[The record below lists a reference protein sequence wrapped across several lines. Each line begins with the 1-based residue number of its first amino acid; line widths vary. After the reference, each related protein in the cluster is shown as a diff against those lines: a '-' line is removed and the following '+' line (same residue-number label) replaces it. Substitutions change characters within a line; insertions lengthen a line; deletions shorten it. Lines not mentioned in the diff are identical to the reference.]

1 MKYITHNDAHENIN
15 TNRTHLQGAIVCTFA
30 DLINTFGNPMKDGYD
45 DEKSDAEWQVQFEN
59 GTVATIY
66 NWKNGKNYCGNRGLE
81 VWEITDWHIGGHEFD
96 CVHYVRNAVAQA
108 KETA

>member
-1 MKYITHNDAHENIN
+1 MKYITHNEN
-15 TNRTHLQGAIVCTFA
+15 
-30 DLINTFGNPMKDGYD
+30 DLINANMTSLRGAITCTYTDLVRTFGEPMKDGFD
-45 DEKSDAEWQVQFEN
+45 DYKSDAEWKVQFEN

-66 NWKNGKNYCGNRGLE
+66 NWKDGKNYCGEQGLE

-96 CVHYVRNAVAQA
+96 CVQYVRDAVAQA